1 MVKVEIRC
9 PACSKVGFIELED
22 KIINQS
28 SRGVTAINVSN
39 DQMCS
44 HSFVAYVDKHM
55 DVRDCFLTDFQI
67 ELPTMATEQIEEKE
81 IPNQDVIDVD
91 ILKINLNALQLSSIL
106 RGCFFKLPVLIL
118 NNEDFLYN
126 HIQNLFCFIF
136 KNSFD
141 YDIFTENSFE
151 YKKNKKK
158 YKNYLVLEGHKIL
171 KDKNKILDPK
181 KIKIERSIMQ
191 KFYGEYNPKSSLII
205 LKNEIQK
212 SYDLSKQIMDI
223 IKNYDGE
230 EKLGKKKLIDK
241 LVEIRDIKID
251 FGYLEFLLD
260 IIKHYFEFDLSVLS
274 DYYFPAFG
282 I

>member
-9 PACSKVGFIELED
+9 PACSKVGYIEIED

-44 HSFVAYVDKHM
+44 HSFVAYIDKNM
-55 DVRDCFLTDFQI
+55 DVRDCFITDFQI
-67 ELPTMATEQIEEKE
+67 ELPTMETEKIEEKE
-81 IPNQDVIDVD
+81 IPDHDVIDVD
-91 ILKINLNALQLSSIL
+91 ILKINLSALQLSSIL
-106 RGCFFKLPVLIL
+106 RGCFFKLPVLIHH
-118 NNEDFLYN
+118 NEDFLFS
-126 HIQNLFCFIF
+126 HVQNLFKFIF
-136 KNSFD
+136 QNSFD
-141 YDIFTENSFE
+141 YEILIENSSE
-151 YKKNKKK
+151 YKNNKKK
-158 YKNYLVLEGHKIL
+158 YKNYLILEGNKIL

-181 KIKIERSIMQ
+181 KTKIERSIIQ
-191 KFYGEYNPKSSLII
+191 KFYAEYNAKSSLII
-205 LKNEIQK
+205 LKNEIQV
-212 SYDLSKQIMDI
+212 SYELSKQIMDI
-223 IKNYDGE
+223 IKTYDGE

-251 FGYLEFLLD
+251 FAYLEFLLD
-260 IIKHYFEFDLSVLS
+260 IIKNYFQFDLSVLS

>member
-44 HSFVAYVDKHM
+44 HSFVAYIDKNM
-55 DVRDCFLTDFQI
+55 DVRDCFITDFQI
-67 ELPTMATEQIEEKE
+67 ELPTMETEQIEEKE
-81 IPNQDVIDVD
+81 IPERDFLDVD

-118 NNEDFLYN
+118 HDEDFLYS
-126 HIQNLFCFIF
+126 HIQNLFKFIF
-136 KNSFD
+136 QNSYD
-141 YDIFTENSFE
+141 YEILTENSIE

-158 YKNYLVLEGHKIL
+158 YKNYLVFEGNKIL
-171 KDKNKILDPK
+171 RDKNKILDPK
-181 KIKIERSIMQ
+181 KIKIERSIIQ
-191 KFYGEYNPKSSLII
+191 KFYAEYNPKSSLII
-205 LKNEIQK
+205 LKNEIQIC
-212 SYDLSKQIMDI
+212 YELSNQIMDI
-223 IKNYDGE
+223 IKTYDGE

-251 FGYLEFLLD
+251 FGYLEFLLE
-260 IIKHYFEFDLSVLS
+260 IIKRYFEFDLSVLS